1 MKNEKLKKILAN
13 KRKSEMDNTND
24 DSEKKY
30 EKLKKHYEKKYRKK
44 HKSKQEKV
52 INPGGGGG
60 IFIKIKKQCEVNLR
74 SCMQDAV
81 INVGKLFGYELKDD
95 LYKEV
100 PPQIAI
106 DTDFHK
112 VKKAV
117 CIKNF
122 LIFNKV
128 PIDGSV
134 RLDGK
139 PFKGGPEW
147 YVFTEIW
154 EHGGKYIIIA
164 KNTNKNTGRVEN
176 HAFVYNVDYVGSDDN
191 FHNDLPPI
199 IWWDQ
204 KTDMLL

>member
-1 MKNEKLKKILAN
+1 
-13 KRKSEMDNTND
+13 
-24 DSEKKY
+24 
-30 EKLKKHYEKKYRKK
+30 
-44 HKSKQEKV
+44 
-52 INPGGGGG
+52 
-60 IFIKIKKQCEVNLR
+60 
-74 SCMQDAV
+74 MQDAV

-100 PPQIAI
+100 PPQISI

-139 PFKGGPEW
+139 PFKEDQNGMSSP
-147 YVFTEIW
+147 
-154 EHGGKYIIIA
+154 KYGNMA
-164 KNTNKNTGRVEN
+164 EN
-176 HAFVYNVDYVGSDDN
+176 ISS
-191 FHNDLPPI
+191 
-199 IWWDQ
+199 
-204 KTDMLL
+204 LLKLQIKILE